1 VIHSKKLGFGQGGE
15 PFDDRFPYSAP
26 QSYAIQAAAPL
37 AAKAVE
43 EKNKQFSANFLAE
56 RRRITGGPSPR
67 AEDSYAAAE
76 FRKRERLAA
85 VNLDEEWNKDD

>member
-1 VIHSKKLGFGQGGE
+1 
-15 PFDDRFPYSAP
+15 
-26 QSYAIQAAAPL
+26 
-37 AAKAVE
+37 VE